1 MPFWKRKNPPASG
14 RPEGEREPR
23 GEGAVDAGDAP
34 LSAGTLGAG
43 PLDAGA
49 PGPAGPGGDGADP
62 SSVLLSGDTRT
73 DRNTVQVLLDAI
85 ARVSESRDADSL
97 LDHIVDTAV
106 GATGAER
113 GFLLLEPEPGA
124 EPEVRVA
131 RDRRGAPV
139 PAGERWSTSVV
150 ARVTS
155 TRVPVRT
162 TVSGHGDLDLGQSV
176 FDLKLRAV
184 MCVPL
189 EVRGVGGASGRR
201 GALYVDSRAATRDFT
216 VGDLALFHAL
226 AQHVGIAL
234 ENVERSA
241 EAVERA
247 RLEQSMQLAS
257 EIQQGL
263 LPSRLEVPPGW
274 EAHGWYAPAEHASG
288 DFYDAA
294 PVSGGRAAVMV
305 GDVTGHGVGPA
316 LLVASVQASLR
327 AFLSVLDEPGACV
340 QRAEADLTQR
350 MDDATF
356 VTLMLLVLSPDGGLA
371 TVDAGHGCG
380 LVWRRRTGQV
390 ERLGRRGPA
399 LGVMPGFAHACHAE
413 SALEEGDLALLF
425 TDGISETARPGA
437 PTALFGEEGVRRVLA
452 EVGEAGGSAAML
464 CEALAAA
471 ATEHGGGAREDDW
484 TLVGIRRTGAR

>member
-1 MPFWKRKNPPASG
+1 MPFWKRKNPVAGGSPA
-14 RPEGEREPR
+14 PDDEPR
-23 GEGAVDAGDAP
+23 REVEFDAGDEP
-34 LSAGTLGAG
+34 LELKADGQAS
-43 PLDAGA
+43 
-49 PGPAGPGGDGADP
+49 GPGEGPDP
-62 SSVLLSGDTRT
+62 ATVLLSGDART

-97 LDHIVDTAV
+97 LDHIVDTAI

-124 EPEVRVA
+124 EPQARVA

-139 PAGERWSTSVV
+139 PSGERWSTSVV
-150 ARVTS
+150 ARVTG

-189 EVRGVGGASGRR
+189 EVRGVGGAAGRR

-241 EAVERA
+241 EAVEHA

-350 MDDATF
+350 MDEATF

-380 LVWRRRTGQV
+380 LVWRRSTGQV

-413 SALEEGDLALLF
+413 AALEDGDLALLF
-425 TDGISETARPGA
+425 TDGISETARPGD
-437 PTALFGEEGVRRVLA
+437 PLALFGEEGVRRVLA
-452 EVGEAGGSAAML
+452 QVGEAGGSAEAL

-471 ATEHGGGAREDDW
+471 ATEYGGGAREDDW